1 VARLTKRNIAS
12 YLQETP
18 KQMDRELRS
27 FSRAARVLSS
37 NRPRLIDSHPKQWV
51 GIYDG
56 RVCATGKTFKAL
68 VTQLKGKGLSPS
80 DAIIRYV
87 DTSGRKLIL

>member
-1 VARLTKRNIAS
+1 
-12 YLQETP
+12 
-18 KQMDRELRS
+18 MDRELRK

-37 NRPRLIDSHPKQWV
+37 DHPSLINEHPNEWV

-56 RVCATGKTFKAL
+56 KVHASAKSFRAL
-68 VTQLKGKGLSPS
+68 VAKLKKQGVPPNE
-80 DAIIRYV
+80 AIIRYV